1 MSDETTQLEKITAE
15 ELAELRQKRELV
27 FNTSDSI
34 AKAYLMQ
41 QKCIEDLSH
50 FRKMY
55 DHYAKDFNDVQKDI
69 TEKYGNVSVDLQ
81 SGVITYDGS
90 N

>member
-15 ELAELRQKRELV
+15 ELAELRQKREVL

-34 AKAYLMQ
+34 TKAYLTQ
-41 QKCIEDLSH
+41 QKCADDLIL
-50 FRKMY
+50 FRNLY
-55 DHYAKDFNDVQKDI
+55 DSQAKDFNAVQKTI
-69 TEKYGNVSVDLQ
+69 TDKYGNVSVDLQ

>member
-15 ELAELRQKRELV
+15 ELAELRQKREIL

-34 AKAYLMQ
+34 TKAWMTQ
-41 QKCIEDLSH
+41 QKCIDDLAN
-50 FRKMY
+50 FRSLY
-55 DHYAKDFNDVQKDI
+55 NQQLANFNVVQKAI
-69 TEKYGNVSVDLQ
+69 TDKYGNVSVDLQ